1 MAVPVTAVARV
12 GEYAP
17 HEFGLFS
24 AADVETHGD
33 SNFASGETQWLDWCG
48 QPRVHPRFCR
58 PGESPGESPGDIPLK
73 EPREGTFASSR
84 PFLLEYMPQCAIFS
98 PGLDIAATAR
108 DVFDAGEQTA
118 AEAEFW
124 VNVLASDSS
133 EYAVDCVALTP
144 DPGPD
149 YVFAA
154 QALGEVEQQVH
165 WRYPGRGVIHVP
177 AFAAYHLTNL
187 NAIRFEGGRAFT
199 QLGTPVAFGVGYF
212 GEPGSGEATAGFHIV
227 GTGNVRVDRGPL
239 VDPPT
244 VIDTATNTQTKLVER
259 DYSIGFGCVCVTA
272 LVAGPTPA
280 PLPLDV

>member
-1 MAVPVTAVARV
+1 VARV

-24 AADVETHGD
+24 AADVITHENSD
-33 SNFASGETQWLDWCG
+33 FAIGETQWLEWCG

-58 PGESPGESPGDIPLK
+58 PGESPADSPGDIPLK

-98 PGLDIAATAR
+98 PRLDLAATAR
-108 DVFDAGEQTA
+108 DVFDAGEQKA
-118 AEAEFW
+118 VEAEFW
-124 VNVLASDSS
+124 VNVLGDPDSDCIPLDGTYDS
-133 EYAVDCVALTP
+133 
-144 DPGPD
+144 
-149 YVFAA
+149 AA
-154 QALGEVEQQVH
+154 QALGEVEHQLD
-165 WRYPGRGVIHVP
+165 WAYPGRGVIHIP
-177 AFAAYHLTNL
+177 RYAAYHLTNL
-187 NAIRFEGGRAFT
+187 GAVKFTDGRAFT

-212 GEPGSGEATAGFHIV
+212 GAPGTGEAVAGFHIV

-244 VIDTATNTQTKLVER
+244 VVDTATNTQTKLVER

-272 LVAGPTPA
+272 LVTGPTPA
-280 PLPLDV
+280 PLPLPNAAV